1 MATQWPHVQDDTLH
15 GSRGDALRS
24 RATHASKLQMTRA
37 LQLAALQSFAC
48 AAASKRGCFL
58 PRLQRCGRRDN
69 RNRSPRSI
77 RSIAMKRLFDSLS
90 RWVQSLGGRKLG
102 YIYTY

>member
-1 MATQWPHVQDDTLH
+1 MRIAVGRASVFCLRRRIQARMLFSAPAT
-15 GSRGDALRS
+15 LRQA
-24 RATHASKLQMTRA
+24 R
-37 LQLAALQSFAC
+37 QS
-48 AAASKRGCFL
+48 
-58 PRLQRCGRRDN
+58 QQI
-69 RNRSPRSI
+69 PRSI

>member
-1 MATQWPHVQDDTLH
+1 MLFPAPVTVTGGTTATDPH
-15 GSRGDALRS
+15 
-24 RATHASKLQMTRA
+24 
-37 LQLAALQSFAC
+37 
-48 AAASKRGCFL
+48 
-58 PRLQRCGRRDN
+58 
-69 RNRSPRSI
+69 SI